1 MAGERTLLRFYY
13 ILRNYD
19 MSNVE
24 NCPQISAGGRVHFSL
39 PFPTY
44 FTLETKNKF
53 GTTRAEKGV
62 EDNFIT
68 KHPYI
73 N

>member
-1 MAGERTLLRFYY
+1 
-13 ILRNYD
+13 
-19 MSNVE
+19 MSNFE
-24 NCPQISAGGRVHFSL
+24 TFPQISTGGKVHFSL

-44 FTLETKNKF
+44 FTLEIKSEVSS
-53 GTTRAEKGV
+53 TRAEKGV
-62 EDNFIT
+62 EDNFLD